1 MPSRLSHFFRVEEL
15 DLPPN
20 QQSTVQKS
28 ERTEKK
34 CHNVT
39 ICACFDYWPAIF
51 ISSLALAGALTSY
64 IILKQSEDSNADST
78 ILRYA
83 SDRATVL
90 VWELQRV
97 LGDLQTVTAYMAV
110 SYDWRED
117 YFREKFK
124 NLTSGI
130 LDRSPGTQGLTW
142 VPMVSDPA
150 ERAYL
155 EEQQARQLNLPS
167 SPAQSRITSS
177 GRSVRC
183 FYYRNAAGASLC
195 SAATPQGGPWNAAGD
210 GIPHAF
216 FPVLFLEPVEDPTK
230 FRSSNAAAILFDLS
244 SNTARNAS
252 ISKAILTASPSA
264 TSRLLLVQARR
275 DSCLDSCI
283 HRRVHP
289 NNPAPSFDLSACVR
303 WGGKGM
309 GKGGEWRAVP
319 LGML

>member
-1 MPSRLSHFFRVEEL
+1 MSVS
-15 DLPPN
+15 
-20 QQSTVQKS
+20 
-28 ERTEKK
+28 TEKSFK
-34 CHNVT
+34 SW
-39 ICACFDYWPAIF
+39 ACSLWEYWPACLI
-51 ISSLALAGALTSY
+51 AAMAVVGACESFAV
-64 IILKQSEDSNADST
+64 LKSEENKNSDNSF
-78 ILRYA
+78 LQHA
-83 SDRATVL
+83 SDRATVV

-97 LGDLQTVTAYMAV
+97 IGDLQIVTAYMAV

-142 VPMVSDPA
+142 VPMVSDPV

-167 SPAQSRITSS
+167 SSAQSRITSS

-252 ISKAILTASPSA
+252 ISKAILKGAPSA

-275 DSCLDSCI
+275 GFCLNLC
-283 HRRVHP
+283 
-289 NNPAPSFDLSACVR
+289 
-303 WGGKGM
+303 
-309 GKGGEWRAVP
+309 
-319 LGML
+319 MLY